1 MRELVLWFLDD
12 LGNRVQAMRGAL
24 DAHDASRLRVLA
36 HQLAGAA
43 SGYGFDEIGE
53 AAREVESSIRFI
65 RLQRE
70 LEHTVGKDSCCG
82 EDGCDDGCEDGLQD
96 EIELSTLSEK
106 AEDLIALC
114 RRAIDGKDGTDA

>member
-43 SGYGFDEIGE
+43 SGYGFDEIGD

-70 LEHTVGKDSCCG
+70 LEHTIGQDLSCG
-82 EDGCDDGCEDGLQD
+82 DDACEDGLED
-96 EIELSTLSEK
+96 ELELSALSEK

-114 RRAIDGKDGTDA
+114 RRAIDGKDGAEA